1 MNKYNFIYKQNLY
14 KIKAN
19 IPKNYLYKTQL
30 YTFSSQTQEDNVKNN
45 QRSNIP
51 LPNLLT
57 KLTYKYFNYKFPSK
71 FEDIYLNTKKSHM
84 SNHNHYIEIF
94 KKETKQ
100 PNPIYLNPLENRPLL
115 YRENITINSN
125 LVEINKIGII
135 LNSLLIFSSIYF
147 NLISYPLLFTLL
159 TFSFVDISAYTIK
172 SNQKMKTAIEISL
185 FNSQTLK
192 VIFKDNRVKYILIK
206 DFFNFDIK
214 LQEEEFNNNEDD
226 DQGDEK
232 INVEKENL
240 IKDMKND
247 YNKKKNM
254 FIQKEDKFN
263 KTMNPLKF
271 KKRVIFEYIDE
282 NLKGDN
288 KKDLIVVY
296 VYDLNVKDLLSKDH
310 PLVPSFIDL
319 ELLVYL
325 GKPNVKEYI
334 INK

>member
-1 MNKYNFIYKQNLY
+1 MNKYNFIYKQNLH
-14 KIKAN
+14 KIQTN
-19 IPKNYLYKTQL
+19 ISKNYLYKTQL
-30 YTFSSQTQEDNVKNN
+30 YTFSSQAQEDNVKNN
-45 QRSNIP
+45 QKSKFSM
-51 LPNLLT
+51 PNLLT

-71 FEDIYLNTKKSHM
+71 FEDIYLNTNKSHM
-84 SNHNHYIEIF
+84 SNHNHFIEKF

-100 PNPIYLNPLENRPLL
+100 PNQIYLNPLDNRPLL
-115 YRENITINSN
+115 YRENITITSN
-125 LVEINKIGII
+125 LVEINKMGII

-159 TFSFVDISAYTIK
+159 TFSFVDISAYVIK

-192 VIFKDNRVKYILIK
+192 VMFKDNRVKYILIK

-214 LQEEEFNNNEDD
+214 FQEEELNNNEDD
-226 DQGDEK
+226 DE
-232 INVEKENL
+232 NVNFKKENL

-247 YNKKKNM
+247 YHKKKNM
-254 FIQKEDKFN
+254 FVQKEDKFNN

-325 GKPNVKEYI
+325 GKPNVKECI